1 MFWTTVITK
10 LYLLFGG
17 NKMIFVTIFVSLIV
31 AGRRTIED
39 VPSNLKDGCLADLEA
54 MGLDGYGQPLG
65 SE

>member
-1 MFWTTVITK
+1 MEIK
-10 LYLLFGG
+10 AIHG
-17 NKMIFVTIFVSLIV
+17 IFADLIE